1 MFPLLFLV
9 DDSRIVDR
17 YFSLSVG
24 VDMSLSLVSFFSRQA
39 AAKERKE
46 KCNRSKLSKASRCFV
61 CLYQRTTKRKEREK
75 NSSSSSSICLPVAHR
90 IMVVIVCDVYLS
102 SSCVY
107 LLFKSETKREKE
119 SSKTGTKSSDFFF
132 IDNNYFLVC
141 KNYLFVFCLV
151 ILINGR
157 KYQFDFLSLYKIFQ
171 LFSLSA
177 DTLICLIYIFVELK
191 YEWLGR
197 R

>member
-119 SSKTGTKSSDFFF
+119 SSKTGTKSSDFFLS
-132 IDNNYFLVC
+132 ITTIFLFARTTF
-141 KNYLFVFCLV
+141 LFFA
-151 ILINGR
+151 
-157 KYQFDFLSLYKIFQ
+157 LSY
-171 LFSLSA
+171 
-177 DTLICLIYIFVELK
+177 
-191 YEWLGR
+191 
-197 R
+197 